1 MPTTTPCQY
10 CGSVGFVRKEN
21 VIKADAAYVH
31 YYCGHCNS
39 SWTWRS
45 VRRTVHNVA
54 MVFAQELPRHGGAD
68 GWRPRAVRWESRNDV
83 QARRRGG

>member
-1 MPTTTPCQY
+1 MPTTTSCQY

-39 SWTWRS
+39 SWTANEGATRPDE
-45 VRRTVHNVA
+45 R
-54 MVFAQELPRHGGAD
+54 ERHPVGKTPD
-68 GWRPRAVRWESRNDV
+68 PS
-83 QARRRGG
+83 

>member
-39 SWTWRS
+39 SWT
-45 VRRTVHNVA
+45 A
-54 MVFAQELPRHGGAD
+54 KEPAIG
-68 GWRPRAVRWESRNDV
+68 RAKREREPVSKTPDPS
-83 QARRRGG
+83 

>member
-10 CGSVGFVRKEN
+10 CGSVGFVRKEH

-39 SWTWRS
+39 SWTG
-45 VRRTVHNVA
+45 NEGA
-54 MVFAQELPRHGGAD
+54 PRPD
-68 GWRPRAVRWESRNDV
+68 ERKRPQVGKVSDPS
-83 QARRRGG
+83 